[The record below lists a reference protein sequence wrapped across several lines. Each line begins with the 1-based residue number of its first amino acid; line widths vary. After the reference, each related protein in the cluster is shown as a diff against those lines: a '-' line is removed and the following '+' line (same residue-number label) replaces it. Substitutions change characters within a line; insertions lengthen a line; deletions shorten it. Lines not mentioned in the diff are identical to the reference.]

1 MWPQRLDTLLKG
13 AYACRVRV
21 LAGVAAVVLAAL
33 VAACGGGDKQTK
45 ETDKIPRGGTLR
57 VGSVQGT
64 VEDRLSTIDPAKI
77 EFAPE
82 ISELQRCCL
91 LRTLVNYRGGTTE
104 EGGSVLRPD
113 LAVALPLVSED
124 GLSYTFRL
132 KPGLR
137 YAPPYEHVTIKAQDI
152 VRAIEYALRLK
163 SADSYLMLVI
173 EGAREFQSGRA
184 DTVAGVETPD
194 DRTLVVHVAERVG
207 DLAERFSF
215 PITAPVPP
223 GTDVGDKQIGRVPVS
238 SGPYMLAGSEDFDFS
253 RAPNKRRLLSGYVF
267 GKRITLVRNPAW
279 RNDPLRAAYVDRIVL
294 TFEGLADKAAA
305 KVDQGRLDVA
315 LGQLVPTTEQL
326 ERYSADP
333 ALEKRLFAHV
343 GNVVRYISLNVA
355 VPPFD
360 DVHVRKAVNLAIDK
374 QALRRT
380 ARGGRGGRIAGHIAP
395 DALLNNLLLDYDP
408 YETPGGRG
416 DLEAAQEEMAKSRYD
431 RNRDGVCD
439 APACSG
445 LLAPVRNDDPAIPLL
460 GKIVADNLRPIGIE
474 LDVKAV
480 DADTYFE
487 DVSLPQSRL
496 PVIPALGWAPDTLNG
511 AGVFPSLF
519 YGPLVGLPGLA
530 GSLVGASPQQLGKW
544 KYTVTNV
551 PNVDGKIEE
560 CLRLTAGAQI
570 QCWAETDQLLMETVV
585 PWVPYLFDGST
596 QAVSNR
602 VSRFTF
608 AQSGFLLMPAFD
620 QIALKPGSS

>member
-1 MWPQRLDTLLKG
+1 
-13 AYACRVRV
+13 
-21 LAGVAAVVLAAL
+21 VLAAL
-33 VAACGGGDKQTK
+33 VAACGGDHKQARK
-45 ETDKIPRGGTLR
+45 ADETPRGGTLR
-57 VGSVQGT
+57 VGT
-64 VEDRLSTIDPAKI
+64 VEDSLSTLDPAKI
-77 EFAPE
+77 EFAPDV
-82 ISELQRCCL
+82 SELQRCCL

-113 LAVALPLVSED
+113 LAAALPKVSED
-124 GLSYTFRL
+124 GLMYTFRL
-132 KPGLR
+132 RAGLR

-152 VRAIEYALRLK
+152 VRAIEYALRVGR
-163 SADSYLMLVI
+163 AYYTNFMLVI
-173 EGAREFQSGRA
+173 EGAPEFQSGKA
-184 DTVAGVETPD
+184 ETVSGLETPD
-194 DRTLVVHVAERVG
+194 DRTLVVHLAELVG

-215 PITAPVPP
+215 SITAPIPP
-223 GTDVGDKQIGRVPVS
+223 GTDAGDKEIGRVPVS
-238 SGPYMLAGSEDFDFS
+238 SGPYMLAGSRGFDFS
-253 RAPNKRRLLSGYVF
+253 RAPTKQRLPSGYVF
-267 GKRITLVRNPAW
+267 DKRITLVRNPAW

-294 TFEGLADKAAA
+294 TFEEGPTDKAAA

-315 LGQLVPTTEQL
+315 LGQFVPTAEQVK
-326 ERYSADP
+326 RYSADP

-343 GNVVRYISLNVA
+343 GNGVRYISLNVA

-380 ARGGRGGRIAGHIAP
+380 ASGGLGGRIAGHMAP

-431 RNRDGVCD
+431 RDRDGVCD
-439 APACSG
+439 APACRG
-445 LLAPVRNDDPAIPLL
+445 LLASARNDDPAIPRL
-460 GKIVADNLRPIGIE
+460 GKIVADNLRPIGIK

-480 DADTYFE
+480 DPDTYFE
-487 DVSLPQSRL
+487 DVGRPQSRL
-496 PVIPALGWAPDTLNG
+496 PVIPALGVGPDTLNG
-511 AGVFPSLF
+511 AGMFPALF
-519 YGPLVGLPGLA
+519 YGPLVGGPSGSGLA
-530 GSLVGASPQQLGKW
+530 GGLVGASPQQLRKW

-585 PWVPYLFDGST
+585 PWVPYLFDGFRH
-596 QAVSNR
+596 AVSNR
-602 VSRFTF
+602 VSRHRFS
-608 AQSGFLLMPAFD
+608 QSSFVMMPAFD
-620 QIALKPGSS
+620 QIALKPGSR